1 MVLWSL
7 SFLGLSAVMTAGMDQ
22 NKLPAEHPANNRTA
36 RSLPCPPN
44 EYSHNGRCCMHCP
57 AGTYVSSHC
66 TVQHGPGSCSPCTP
80 GKDFAAGPH
89 GLERCLA
96 CHPCRFDDQVQVA
109 DCTAT
114 EDYRC
119 QCKPNTFCTDT
130 CHLYCKDCTRC
141 PEGQYEKHECT
152 PTSDTVCEDIG
163 SLQPT
168 AKGDL
173 DDSLSVAL
181 PVSIGP
187 AGITIA
193 CVVALLLYRSK
204 KKKERQKL
212 AENGNE
218 EYQRPASEDSLKT
231 VSIVPGTAQPAQ
243 ERVDNL
249 GAEEVYTP
257 LGQQENENFIQVG
270 KSNQRD
276 VTGRGCEEEAPLT
289 TDPTDKQQPSLGAC
303 SCVSDRACTPLGQ
316 QENENFIQVG
326 KSNQRDVTGCGCE
339 EEAPLTMDPTDENKP
354 SLGACSCVSDRIK
367 FKNDKTLTDEEWLEC
382 YNCLKEH
389 VTPNRWKEMMR
400 HLGLREGD
408 IQSILLDYTHFREAS
423 YQMFLLWRNQNGQS
437 ASMSKVFHVLN
448 KMDLRGCKENVANDL
463 IFNGILVA

>member
-303 SCVSDRACTPLGQ
+303 SCVSDR
-316 QENENFIQVG
+316 
-326 KSNQRDVTGCGCE
+326 
-339 EEAPLTMDPTDENKP
+339 
-354 SLGACSCVSDRIK
+354 IK